1 VITIACEQGFEFA
14 KAARAAFLKCRQ
26 SHGNFFDIAGK
37 GRTLFYRLKTIW
49 AQTTERPC
57 VLLPQPW
64 ATKMAISQK
73 ISLQRRTLLLGVTA
87 LDTST
92 LLMR

>member
-1 VITIACEQGFEFA
+1 
-14 KAARAAFLKCRQ
+14 
-26 SHGNFFDIAGK
+26 
-37 GRTLFYRLKTIW
+37 
-49 AQTTERPC
+49 
-57 VLLPQPW
+57 
-64 ATKMAISQK
+64 MAISQK